1 MKFVQNFPFFL
12 ILFFLFSGVL
22 CSALKAKMA
31 QKLTFFV
38 LGTSIILSFFS
49 FMDSI
54 IREESYVYMM
64 GHFPAPWGNEIRIGM
79 LETGYS
85 LFFNLLMLLCV
96 MGGLKKM
103 IEEIEESKQNLYWT
117 MICLIMSSM
126 TVLIY
131 TNDLFTSYVFIEI
144 NTIAATSLIV
154 LRGNG
159 HSIVAGMK
167 YVMMSLIGSGM
178 LLLAIS
184 MLYDLTGHLLMTPLR
199 QSLEVLAKSD
209 SYHIPFTVII
219 ALFCVGFAMKSALYP
234 FHTWLPEAYGYGTPS
249 ASAILSSLVSKS
261 YIFLLIKIFYRVIG
275 MDIILTYHIQ
285 YLLFWFA
292 IIGMMMGSINAM
304 KERDIRRMVA
314 YSSVAQIG
322 YLYMGIGFGTEA
334 GIVAS
339 LFHILAHSSAKALL
353 FLSSSGLSS
362 VSGNNK
368 ELTALKGAGLRN
380 PLAGIGFVVGAFSM
394 IGIPM
399 FTGFISKVYFAQA
412 ALKATPMQ
420 MGVALVAL
428 AISTMFNAIYFMRA
442 VLYFY
447 SPKQG
452 NKSSEHYTNGITF
465 TISILCF
472 VILNIALGFAS
483 YYLILLLEKGIL
495 HFY

>member
-1 MKFVQNFPFFL
+1 MNLIQNFPFFL
-12 ILFFLFSGVL
+12 ILLFLFSGVI
-22 CSALKAKMA
+22 CSVCSVKKA
-31 QKLTFFV
+31 QFICFFV
-38 LGTSIILSFFS
+38 LIFSIILSFFS
-49 FMDSI
+49 CMDSMA
-54 IREESYVYMM
+54 REESYVYLM

-79 LETGYS
+79 LETGFS
-85 LFFNLLMLLCV
+85 FFFNLLMLLCV
-96 MGGLKKM
+96 MGGLKQM
-103 IEEIEESKQNLYWT
+103 IAEVESSKQNLYWT

-184 MLYDLTGHLLMTPLR
+184 MLYDLTGHLLMTPIH
-199 QSLEVLAKSD
+199 QSLEILAQNNT
-209 SYHIPFTVII
+209 YHIPFTVII

-234 FHTWLPEAYGYGTPS
+234 FHAWLPEAYGYGTPS

-275 MDIILTYHIQ
+275 IDLILSHHIQ

-314 YSSVAQIG
+314 YSSIAQIG
-322 YLYMGIGFGTEA
+322 YLYMGIGFGTEE

-339 LFHILAHSSAKALL
+339 LFHILAHSSAKSLL
-353 FLSSSGLSS
+353 FLSSAGLSFS
-362 VSGNNK
+362 SGNNK
-368 ELTALKGAGLRN
+368 ELTALKGSGLRN
-380 PLAGIGFVVGAFSM
+380 PLAGVGFVVGAFSM

-412 ALKATPMQ
+412 ALKSTPMQ
-420 MGVALVAL
+420 MGVSLVAL

-442 VLYFY
+442 ILYFY
-447 SPKQG
+447 TPKQG
-452 NKSSEHYTNGITF
+452 NKLPMNDTNGIAF
-465 TISILCF
+465 TISIICF
-472 VILNIALGFAS
+472 IILNIALGFAS